1 MILTIDGIA
10 DKIYSE
16 EDGSVF
22 AKNDDDTIA
31 EINKQYRDEYGENLF
46 PVKERANYGD

>member
-1 MILTIDGIA
+1 MILTIEGISG
-10 DKIYSE
+10 KIYSGK
-16 EDGSVF
+16 DGSVF

-46 PVKERANYGD
+46 PVKEKANYGD